1 MEFLGYQRHDGR
13 VGIRNLILI
22 FAVVECVEGIARRI
36 SEQVKSSVAVT
47 HHYSCLHLGNEQVVN
62 TMLGIAEN
70 PNIAGI
76 ILIGM
81 GCEAFRAEIFSER
94 LSKSGK
100 PMEILGCREM
110 GGLARTVESGVE
122 IARNME
128 GEISTQRRKP
138 FALDHL
144 VVAVKCGG
152 SDATSGLAANASVG
166 FAVDQLIKQGAS
178 VVFTEP
184 IEAIGGETE
193 LYRRAAHESIR
204 KRIEKVILN
213 EEKYWKM
220 PGARMEFM
228 CKGNIDGGL
237 SSIEEKSLGALHKT
251 GKSPI
256 VGVLENSARKCERPT
271 APGLYFQD
279 GTHLDAQAVTN
290 LAAAGAQILVFTTGV
305 GASLEGLI
313 TPTIR
318 VCGNPTSFKKVKS
331 DMDINAGTII
341 EGKESIEEVGSK
353 IFREI
358 IEVASGKKTKLEG
371 LVPGVFD
378 VHRPDPRLDM
388 LAGIS
393 RRL

>member
-1 MEFLGYQRHDGR
+1 MEFLGYQRYDGR
-13 VGIRNLILI
+13 VGIRNLILV

-36 SEQVKSSVAVT
+36 SEQVKSAVAVT
-47 HHYSCLHLGNEQVVN
+47 QHYSCLHLGNEQVVN

-81 GCEAFRAEIFSER
+81 GCEAFRVDIFSER

-100 PMEILGCREM
+100 PMEILGCRDM
-110 GGLARTVESGVE
+110 GGVARTVKKGIE
-122 IARNME
+122 IVKKME
-128 GEISTQRRKP
+128 RKIRTLERKP
-138 FALDHL
+138 FTLDQL
-144 VVAVKCGG
+144 IVAVKCGG

-166 FAVDQLIKQGAS
+166 KTVDHLIKEGAT
-178 VVFTEP
+178 VIFTEP
-184 IEAIGGETE
+184 IEAIGGEE
-193 LYRRAAHESIR
+193 NLYGRAADETIR
-204 KRIEKVILN
+204 KKIEKVILN
-213 EEKYWKM
+213 EEKYWKT

-251 GKSPI
+251 GTAPI
-256 VGVLENSARKCERPT
+256 VGVLENSVQECERPI
-271 APGLYFQD
+271 APGVYFQD
-279 GTHLDAQAVTN
+279 GTHLDVQAVTN
-290 LAAAGAQILVFTTGV
+290 LVAAGAQILVFTTGV

-318 VCGNPTSFKKVKS
+318 VCGNPASFAKMQA

-371 LVPGVFD
+371 LIPGVFD
-378 VHRPDPRLDM
+378 IYRPDPRLDI

-393 RRL
+393 RRM